1 MQFFLS
7 HSFLARLA
15 QEMHQFRIG
24 ISNVLKLLSIRHN
37 NTSI

>member
-1 MQFFLS
+1 
-7 HSFLARLA
+7 
-15 QEMHQFRIG
+15 MHQFRIG